1 MEMLAQEWHDILG
14 SHTLQDIILAGL
26 ALGIMLDLLLVTG
39 EEGVGQRH
47 LTGRQMLV
55 ALLLGT
61 IGASTFAK
69 LDGVGEVVDLADL
82 GQGLGDGLAFPMW
95 HVADEE
101 MNGEWVAINRI
112 PCQSLVRIIKQDSKT
127 HFS

>member
-1 MEMLAQEWHDILG
+1 MEMLAQEWYDILG
-14 SHTLQDIILAGL
+14 SHTLQHIILAGL
-26 ALGIMLDLLLVTG
+26 ALAIMFDLLLVAG
-39 EEGVGQRH
+39 EEGIGQGH

-61 IGASTFAK
+61 IGASTFVK
-69 LDGVGEVVDLADL
+69 FDGVGEIIDLADL

-112 PCQSLVRIIKQDSKT
+112 PCQSLVSIIKQDSKT